1 MSLEKTE
8 TVNIIRHLAFE
19 DLGSFAS
26 VLQAKGTDIH
36 YIEAGYDELSQL
48 DPLSDELLVIL
59 GGPISV
65 NDAGMFPF
73 IDEELA
79 LLKQRIAADKPTL
92 GICLGAQLIAAS
104 QGAKIYSG
112 EEKEIGWYP
121 LQLTEAGERSA
132 LRYLGEQHCSMLH
145 WHGETFDLPEG
156 ATLLAS
162 TQKFTNQ
169 AFSIGRRVLGL
180 QFHPEITRHGMEKWF
195 IGHIGEIMQTP
206 GISVEQLRADTAKY
220 ADQLEVQGELFFQ
233 SWLGGLD

>member
-1 MSLEKTE
+1 MEKPE
-8 TVNIIRHLAFE
+8 TVNVIRHLAFE
-19 DLGSFAS
+19 DLGSFTS
-26 VLQAKGTDIH
+26 VLQAKGADIH

-79 LLKQRIAADKPTL
+79 LLKQRIAGDRPTL

-112 EEKEIGWYP
+112 KEKEIGWYP

-169 AFSIGRRVLGL
+169 AFSIGQRVLGL

-233 SWLGGLD
+233 SWLGSL